1 MLKGQ
6 FNLLVYAGVAK
17 PNPKMGQSL
26 GPLGINVM
34 QFCKEFN
41 SRTAEYNPDVPLR
54 VRLYGELT
62 SLH

>member
-6 FNLLVYAGVAK
+6 FNLLAFAGIAK

-41 SRTAEYNPDVPLR
+41 ARTAEYNPDVPMR
-54 VRLYGELT
+54 VRLYGLVI
-62 SLH
+62 SI

>member
-6 FNLLVYAGVAK
+6 FNILAYAGVAK
-17 PNPKMGQSL
+17 PTPKMGQSL

-41 SRTAEYNPDVPLR
+41 SRTGEYNSDVPLR
-54 VRLYGELT
+54 VRLYGHLK
-62 SLH
+62 SLQ